1 MSAGRLRV
9 QVPSGPPISNLTAR
23 LIPRVSASRFS
34 TPTLQINR
42 PEFSAR
48 SVAATCSVWAR
59 VIAGATPAAL
69 TNFSLLPWSNIS
81 GIRLLNGTMQVR
93 ILPAA
98 PLPGGVKVARRFV
111 KPHGVGA
118 SPTLAASLNAERG
131 VENILHSAF
140 SILNLG
146 RAGRYKLAAPV
157 SKTGSASP
165 RSEHY
170 RRLPPN

>member
-1 MSAGRLRV
+1 LSAGRLRV

-23 LIPRVSASRFS
+23 LIPRVSAARSS
-34 TPTLQINR
+34 APTFQINR

-48 SVAATCSVWAR
+48 SVVATHSAWDR
-59 VIAGATPAAL
+59 GIAGATPAAL
-69 TNFSLLPWSNIS
+69 TNFSLLLWSNIS

-118 SPTLAASLNAERG
+118 SPTLAAIFGRQADISWLHLSRKQDRHRRG
-131 VENILHSAF
+131 RSITDAF
-140 SILNLG
+140 
-146 RAGRYKLAAPV
+146 RQTQP
-157 SKTGSASP
+157 
-165 RSEHY
+165 
-170 RRLPPN
+170 

>member
-1 MSAGRLRV
+1 MPDHPAVVIHNS
-9 QVPSGPPISNLTAR
+9 PIQFCTPYSELPILN
-23 LIPRVSASRFS
+23 S
-34 TPTLQINR
+34 TFR
-42 PEFSAR
+42 E
-48 SVAATCSVWAR
+48 
-59 VIAGATPAAL
+59 
-69 TNFSLLPWSNIS
+69 
-81 GIRLLNGTMQVR
+81 M
-93 ILPAA
+93 
-98 PLPGGVKVARRFV
+98 PGGVKVARRFV

-165 RSEHY
+165 RSERY
-170 RRLPPN
+170 RRLP